1 MINAKTVGPDQ
12 KFKFNCQQQNY
23 NNINVVNTVAANSI
37 YNNYITSSPAAAAP
51 ISPPRIHL
59 AVKPFPCEFCN
70 KEFSRKDALKRH
82 MVVKGCDKKSQATSS
97 TGVATN
103 NNSNKTATSSNAS
116 KPNKKLKISS
126 ASSISLST
134 NNNKNTFN
142 GN

>member
-1 MINAKTVGPDQ
+1 SGLVGDIDLTSDDLFSLSRSPQYLLDL
-12 KFKFNCQQQNY
+12 QQNY
-23 NNINVVNTVAANSI
+23 SNQDLLSEASSI
-37 YNNYITSSPAAAAP
+37 SQT
-51 ISPPRIHL
+51 
-59 AVKPFPCEFCN
+59 K
-70 KEFSRKDALKRH
+70 FSRKDALKRH